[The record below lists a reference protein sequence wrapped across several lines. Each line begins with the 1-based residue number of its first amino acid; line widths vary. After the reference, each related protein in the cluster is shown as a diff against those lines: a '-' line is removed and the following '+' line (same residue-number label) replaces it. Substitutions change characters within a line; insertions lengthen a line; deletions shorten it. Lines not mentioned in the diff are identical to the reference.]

1 MGKWRYGV
9 VLDAGSSGTR
19 VHVYRWLRNAAAR
32 KKANVNGLKSLPEI
46 KTKEEWVKK
55 IHPGVSSFADRPD
68 SIGPDHLAELLDHAK
83 NIIPEEDAKDTPIFL
98 LATAGMRLLGN
109 LERQLLLDQICSYA
123 RANTDFL
130 LPDCGAHIQVIPGV
144 TEGLYGWIA
153 TNYLMGTFDSPQA
166 HDHGKGHHT
175 YGFLDMGGASAQIA
189 FAPNETETEK
199 HANDLTLLRLRN
211 IDGTQQEHRVF
222 VTSWL
227 EFGVHEARRRFVE
240 ALQAMM
246 GSNTQDLPDPCLPNG
261 LRTTLD
267 GKELPPG
274 SLVGPS
280 LLGTGR
286 FDECLRQTFP
296 LLDKDAP
303 CSDFPCLLHG
313 IHVPAIDFDV
323 NHFIG
328 ISEYWHTTHEIFEM
342 GYKDKAYDFN
352 TYQERVKT
360 FCSQDWDSIEQGIEI
375 QQWGK
380 KVDHEKA
387 YEVCFKASWIIN
399 MLHDGIGI
407 PRVGL
412 EDTSSSHNGTKE
424 VLAHGQEKGYL
435 DAFQAV
441 NKIDST
447 EVSWTLGKIVLY
459 ASSQVPTD
467 DEEALPVGFGSNIPG
482 IPEDFQ
488 YPSVQLL
495 PDAEGFHSEH
505 WHDALFDGDSPR
517 RIPGILLFLFIV
529 VVAAFFLCGRSRRL
543 RIYHRINNLLRR
555 GGPSHPNHPK
565 KRRPFLGRLP
575 FFHRNAPSYERV
587 MENGAQEFELGGADS
602 DGSDADDRA
611 SDVDGV
617 NLHPPKRA
625 SSWGN
630 SGTNPSLKYTLDNS
644 SSGTIGLGISGGSG
658 IAMDRA
664 GLVVR
669 TESRDHLAP
678 IALGPT
684 TNGRRS
690 RAGSPTRSLHQ
701 KSPILSPLADD

>member
-1 MGKWRYGV
+1 M

-19 VHVYRWLRNAAAR
+19 VHVYRWLRNAVAR
-32 KKANVNGLKSLPEI
+32 SDADADELKSPPEI

-55 IHPGVSSFADRPD
+55 IHPGVSSFADRPE
-68 SIGPDHLAELLDHAK
+68 SVGTEHLAELLDHAK
-83 NIIPEEDAKDTPIFL
+83 SIVPEEDAKDTPIFL

-130 LPDCGAHIQVIPGV
+130 LPDCGLHIQVIPGV

-153 TNYLMGTFDSPQA
+153 TNYLMGAFDA
-166 HDHGKGHHT
+166 GHKHDHGKGHHT

-189 FAPNETETEK
+189 FSPNSTEIEK
-199 HANDLTLLRLRN
+199 HANDLKLLRLRN
-211 IDGTQQEHRVF
+211 IDGSVQEHRVF

-227 EFGVHEARRRFVE
+227 EFGVHEARRRYIE
-240 ALQAMM
+240 ALQAAT
-246 GSNTQDLPDPCLPNG
+246 GTDIYELPDPCLPSG

-267 GKELPPG
+267 GKD
-274 SLVGPS
+274 VPS
-280 LLGTGR
+280 AIGMEPALLGTGR

-303 CSDFPCLLHG
+303 CSDNPCLLHG

-328 ISEYWHTTHEIFEM
+328 VSEYWHTTHEIFEM

-352 TYQERVKT
+352 TYQERVMT
-360 FCSQDWDSIEQGIEI
+360 FCSQDWDSIEDGIEAHR
-375 QQWGK
+375 WGK
-380 KVDHEKA
+380 HVDRQKA

-399 MLHDGIGI
+399 MLHNGIGI

-412 EDTSSSHNGTKE
+412 EDTSGSSHNGTKE
-424 VLAHGQEKGYL
+424 VLSHSQEKGYL

-447 EVSWTLGKIVLY
+447 EVSWTLGKIVMY
-459 ASSQVPTD
+459 ASSQVPTEV
-467 DEEALPVGFGSNIPG
+467 EEALPVGFGSNIPG
-482 IPEDFQ
+482 VPADFQ

-495 PDAEGFHSEH
+495 PDTDGFHSEH

-517 RIPGILLFLFIV
+517 RVPGFLLFLFIIV
-529 VVAAFFLCGRSRRL
+529 LASFFLCGRSRRS
-543 RIYHRINNLLRR
+543 RIYHRVNKLLRR

-565 KRRPFLGRLP
+565 KRKGLGSMLPFLNRGTS
-575 FFHRNAPSYERV
+575 SYERV
-587 MENGAQEFELGGADS
+587 LEEGAPDFDLGVTDS
-602 DGSDADDRA
+602 DGSDM
-611 SDVDGV
+611 DGRLSETDPT
-617 NLHPPKRA
+617 NPHPPKRA
-625 SSWGN
+625 SSWG
-630 SGTNPSLKYTLDNS
+630 SSSNPPGLKYTLDNS
-644 SSGTIGLGISGGSG
+644 SCGAIGLGISGGSGG

-690 RAGSPTRSLHQ
+690 RAGSPTRSHHQ
-701 KSPILSPLADD
+701 KSPSMSPLAHD

>member
-19 VHVYRWLRNAAAR
+19 VHVYRWLRNGFAR
-32 KKANVNGLKSLPEI
+32 KEADVDDLKTLPEI
-46 KTKEEWVKK
+46 KTKEDWTKK
-55 IHPGVSSFADRPD
+55 IRPGVSTFADKPE
-68 SIGPDHLAELLDHAK
+68 SVGPDHLAELLDHAK
-83 NIIPEEDAKDTPIFL
+83 SIIPEDDAKDTPIFL

-109 LERQLLLDQICSYA
+109 LERQLLLDQVCAYA

-130 LPDCGAHIQVIPGV
+130 LPDCGVHIQVIPGV

-153 TNYLMGTFDSPQA
+153 TNYLMDVFDKPEK

-175 YGFLDMGGASAQIA
+175 YGFLDMGGASSQIA
-189 FAPNETETEK
+189 FAPNSTETEK

-211 IDGTQQEHRVF
+211 IDGSVQEHRVF
-222 VTSWL
+222 ITSWL
-227 EFGVHEARRRFVE
+227 EYGVNEARRRFI
-240 ALQAMM
+240 AAMKSAAV
-246 GSNTQDLPDPCLPNG
+246 GEPQELPDPCLPNG

-267 GKELPPG
+267 GKSASGNEAG
-274 SLVGPS
+274 TY
-280 LLGTGR
+280 LLGTGK

-303 CSDFPCLLHG
+303 CPDQPCLLHG

-352 TYQERVKT
+352 TYQRRVSE
-360 FCSQDWDSIEQGIEI
+360 FCSQDWSMIEHGLQDHK
-375 QQWGK
+375 WGK
-380 KVDHEKA
+380 KVDQQKA

-399 MLHDGIGI
+399 MLHDGIGV

-412 EDTSSSHNGTKE
+412 EETAGSLHNGTKE
-424 VLAHGQEKGYL
+424 VLSHGKDKGYL

-447 EVSWTLGKIVLY
+447 EVSWTLGKMVLY
-459 ASSQVPTD
+459 ASSQVPAET
-467 DEEALPVGFGSNIPG
+467 EALPVGFGSNVPG
-482 IPEDFQ
+482 VPPDFQ
-488 YPSVQLL
+488 YPSVDLI
-495 PDAEGFHSEH
+495 PGSNDFHSEH

-529 VVAAFFLCGRSRRL
+529 LLAVFFWCGRGRRL
-543 RIYHRINNLLRR
+543 RIYHWINSLLRR
-555 GGPSHPNHPK
+555 GPSHPNHPK
-565 KRRPFLGRLP
+565 KRKPFGSMLP
-575 FFHRNAPSYERV
+575 FFGRNAPSYERV
-587 MENGAQEFELGGADS
+587 LEEGAQEFDLGSSDS
-602 DGSDADDRA
+602 DISDKDGGRP
-611 SDVDGV
+611 SDVDS
-617 NLHPPKRA
+617 NSFQAPKRA
-625 SSWGN
+625 SSWG
-630 SGTNPSLKYTLDNS
+630 SNPNTPSFKYALDNS
-644 SSGTIGLGISGGSG
+644 STGTIGLGICAGSG

-664 GLVVR
+664 GLAVR

-690 RAGSPTRSLHQ
+690 RTGSPTRSHHQ
-701 KSPILSPLADD
+701 KSPNMTPLVDE